1 MSVIKVI
8 EIMSNSTKSW
18 EDAAQNAVLH
28 ASKSLHNIRSVWVQD
43 QSAIVGNDK
52 KIIEYR
58 VTVKLSLQV
67 DESA

>member
-28 ASKSLHNIRSVWVQD
+28 AAKSLHNIKSIWIQD

-58 VTVKLSLQV
+58 VTVKLSLHV
-67 DESA
+67 DKSE

>member
-67 DESA
+67 DAEE